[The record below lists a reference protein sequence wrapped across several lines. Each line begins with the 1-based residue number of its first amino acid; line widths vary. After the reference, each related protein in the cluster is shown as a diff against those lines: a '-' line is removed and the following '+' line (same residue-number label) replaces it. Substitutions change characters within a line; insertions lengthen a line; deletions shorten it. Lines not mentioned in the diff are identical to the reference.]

1 MFEITQLSPSACFNH
16 TVRTNF
22 FRNFRESNI
31 FFSPYRLKDSKK
43 TVIIVYEFPQWEL
56 SFILFFVSLH
66 RVTQISTL
74 LPTLEAW
81 RQKQ

>member
-31 FFSPYRLKDSKK
+31 FFSPYRLKDFKK
-43 TVIIVYEFPQWEL
+43 Q
-56 SFILFFVSLH
+56 
-66 RVTQISTL
+66 
-74 LPTLEAW
+74 
-81 RQKQ
+81 